1 MYYLDLALAII
12 FELLGT
18 NFMKLS
24 DGFAKLGFS
33 LATLASYAV
42 CFYFFSLSLKGI
54 KLNVAYAT
62 WGGAVIVLATMVSYF
77 IFKEGVSALQLFGI
91 FLIVT
96 GVIIANLAGGH

>member
-24 DGFAKLGFS
+24 NGFAKLGFS
-33 LATLASYAV
+33 LGTLVSYAV

-62 WGGAVIVLATMVSYF
+62 WGGAGIVLATMVSYF
-77 IFKEGVSALQLFGI
+77 IFKEGVSTLQLFGI

-96 GVIIANLAGGH
+96 GVIIANLAGNH